1 MKRILKST
9 LIFLGI
15 TLSISMYSQKRTED
29 FSISFPDKKLD
40 KSYYKNIKL
49 IDARI
54 DSTSMG
60 IVQKGAF
67 NAKAR
72 VVPTANLNDQFQNLL
87 NHING
92 ENTEDGT
99 IVMYLKQLYFA
110 EITGAFSEHGYC
122 YFQAYLFAKNEDG
135 TYSYLDKIDS
145 VIDHSS
151 MDVTKATMKKGSE
164 MVSDFISRNV
174 SKKAIQTDR
183 YTFNDIKNFDA
194 IEKQRLSLYNSAEL
208 KEGIYPDYNSFKNQQ
223 PSERTISTAKFYGKT
238 TKIIKLYET
247 VEGKEKEIKKNEAFA
262 IVYEGSPYIY
272 LPVENAFVKAEKK
285 DGDFYF
291 TGKIKSTAKTGDV
304 VLASAF
310 FGIIG
315 GLIASESTSVPFE
328 LKLDYVNGGFIPIKE
343 VKK

>member
-1 MKRILKST
+1 MKKIMKST

-15 TLSISMYSQKRTED
+15 ILSVSLYSQKRTED
-29 FSISFPDKKLD
+29 FSISFPDKKPE
-40 KSYYKNIKL
+40 KSYYKTIQL
-49 IDARI
+49 IDVRI
-54 DSTSMG
+54 DTASLG

-72 VVPTANLNDQFQNLL
+72 VIPTAPLNDQFQNLL

-92 ENTEDGT
+92 ENAENGT

-110 EITGAFSEHGYC
+110 EITGALSEHGYC

-135 TYSYLDKIDS
+135 TYSYLDQIDS

-151 MDVTKATMKKGSE
+151 MDVTKATMKKGSD

-174 SKKAIQTDR
+174 SKKAIPTDR
-183 YTFNDIKNFDA
+183 YTWSDLKNFDK
-194 IEKQRLSLYNSAEL
+194 IEKQKLSLYHSAEL
-208 KEGIYPDYNSFKNQQ
+208 KEGIYPDYHSFKNLE
-223 PSERTISTAKFYGKT
+223 PSARTISSAKFYGKT
-238 TKIIKLYET
+238 SKIIKLYET
-247 VEGKEKEIKKNEAFA
+247 SEGKEKEIKKNEVYA
-262 IVYEGSPYIY
+262 IVYQGAPYLY
-272 LPVENAFVKAEKK
+272 LPVENAFIKAEKK

-315 GLIASESTSVPFE
+315 GLLASESTSVPFE
-328 LKLDYVNGGFIPIKE
+328 LQLDYINGGFIPIKE